1 MFVLGLELRVIDETE
16 STSKH
21 IARDCSTEWKTVL
34 AKSTEEEEE
43 EEDDREPQLEVV
55 KPVIW

>member
-1 MFVLGLELRVIDETE
+1 MSTVFVLGLELRVIDETE

-34 AKSTEEEEE
+34 AKSTEE
-43 EEDDREPQLEVV
+43 DDREPQFVVV

>member
-34 AKSTEEEEE
+34 AKSTEE
-43 EEDDREPQLEVV
+43 DDREPQFVVV